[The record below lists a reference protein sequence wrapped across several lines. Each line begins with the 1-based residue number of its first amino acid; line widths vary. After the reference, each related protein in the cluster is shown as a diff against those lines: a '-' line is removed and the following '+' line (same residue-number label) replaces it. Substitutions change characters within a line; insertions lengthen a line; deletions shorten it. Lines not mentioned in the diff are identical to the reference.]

1 MLVKTDWQRP
11 QKVERPSYK
20 PQISQEQF
28 IVPLLA
34 EHIEYVLTNYASPA
48 PINGW
53 ALDVGCGRQPF
64 RQEIEKIG
72 YTYKSIDVEQN
83 PEGSV
88 DFLCALDKP
97 LPSELTGN
105 VQYNFIFCTEVM
117 EHIADWETAFS
128 NFTQLLAPGGRLF
141 ITCPHFYQIHQEPY
155 DFWRPTPYALQ
166 HFADKYQLK
175 IIYQVN
181 AGNAWDVLGTAL
193 GSCYCVPLSS
203 KLSDRIINKIFS
215 MCQKLMFKIL
225 VSRQLAKYTNLD
237 GPLYLANVIVM
248 EKSV

>member
-1 MLVKTDWQRP
+1 MLTKTDWQRP
-11 QKVERPSYK
+11 NNVERPSYK

-28 IVPLLA
+28 IVPLLK
-34 EHIEYVLTNYASPA
+34 EHIDHVLNTYASPA
-48 PINGW
+48 PVEGR

-64 RQEIEKIG
+64 RQELENLG
-72 YTYKSIDVEQN
+72 YAYYSMDVTQN
-83 PEGSV
+83 PEETV
-88 DFLCALDKP
+88 DFLCELDKP
-97 LPSELTGN
+97 LPAKLTSDRPF
-105 VQYNFIFCTEVM
+105 NFIFCTEVM
-117 EHIADWETAFS
+117 EHIADWEMAFS
-128 NFTQLLAPGGRLF
+128 NFAQLLAPGGKLF
-141 ITCPHFYQIHQEPY
+141 ITCPHFYQIHEEPY

-166 HFADKYQLK
+166 YFADKYQLK
-175 IIYQVN
+175 TIYQVN

-193 GSCYCVPLSS
+193 GSCYCVALSR

-215 MCQKLMFKIL
+215 MCQHLMFKIL